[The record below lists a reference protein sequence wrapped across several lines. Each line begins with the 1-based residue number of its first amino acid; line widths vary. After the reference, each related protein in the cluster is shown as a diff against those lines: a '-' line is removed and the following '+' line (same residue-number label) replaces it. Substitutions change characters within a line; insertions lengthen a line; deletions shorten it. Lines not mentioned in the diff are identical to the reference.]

1 MHLEQRL
8 INQYNTILYQ
18 EFLLWQMKSR
28 ILWLSF
34 GDANTRFFHIQ
45 IKIRRARQH
54 IASLKNYD
62 DEWIQGPQLHEFVVN
77 HFKGLFQSGLRGE
90 VSIPTTS
97 YSSSEFHL
105 QDFQDSL
112 SHFLGD
118 SEILSTLRSMHPLKS
133 PDLVRLDGFHAQIFQ
148 NNWQVVGVETTEFIQ
163 TIFITSRIPM
173 DLTRVK
179 LVLIPKAPN
188 PESVYQFRPISVC
201 NTLYKLL
208 TKILVNKLKPFLHAM
223 IHPSQAGFVPG
234 RRVTDNYV
242 ITQELIHYISQR
254 KGNTYLMVAKIDLD
268 KAYDKLERSFIK
280 YILLFYHFPAPIIDL
295 IMACIA
301 SASISIIWNGKVSLA
316 FTPSRGI

>member
-1 MHLEQRL
+1 
-8 INQYNTILYQ
+8 
-18 EFLLWQMKSR
+18 
-28 ILWLSF
+28 
-34 GDANTRFFHIQ
+34 
-45 IKIRRARQH
+45 
-54 IASLKNYD
+54 
-62 DEWIQGPQLHEFVVN
+62 
-77 HFKGLFQSGLRGE
+77 
-90 VSIPTTS
+90 
-97 YSSSEFHL
+97 
-105 QDFQDSL
+105 
-112 SHFLGD
+112 
-118 SEILSTLRSMHPLKS
+118 MHPLKS
-133 PDLVRLDGFHAQIFQ
+133 PDLVRLDGFHAQFFQ

-179 LVLIPKAPN
+179 LVLIHKAPN

-268 KAYDKLERSFIK
+268 KAYDKLEQSFIK

-301 SASISIIWNGKVSLA
+301 SASISIIWNGKVSPA
-316 FTPSRGI
+316 FTPSRGIWQGDPLSPYIFILCLIHLSLSLDLALHTKQLKPIRVSRRPIEFNHILYADDIFLFAHANVNVCNVLFNIFSQFCQISGQICSSSKSKLFLF